1 MTEQA
6 AALVAAE
13 AFVLVVEPQQMP
25 EVLVAAGKQGP
36 TGPPGTAADL
46 PTDPLAYY
54 ILARS

>member
-1 MTEQA
+1 MTEQP

-13 AFVLVVEPQQMP
+13 TFALVVEPEQPQA
-25 EVLVAAGKQGP
+25 VLVAAGEQGP
-36 TGPPGTAADL
+36 PGPPGTAANL